1 MAQEVR
7 RRRERRHKRGDVQR
21 TVLSHLLLE
30 RDVQK
35 GGADHEIEHPNRGW
49 YYAAIGQGQT
59 NVLANRG
66 MSGNVQRCEFQVQ

>member
-1 MAQEVR
+1 MKGR
-7 RRRERRHKRGDVQR
+7 RRVTKGKTFSGTRQ
-21 TVLSHLLLE
+21 SCAHLLIE
-30 RDVQK
+30 RNVQK
-35 GGADHEIEHPNRGW
+35 GGADDEIEHPDRGW